1 MSRVHRAGLTLPAI
15 VPLLAAAAG
24 CGAVEDS
31 GAARSKAAAN
41 PAVLELGH
49 RRLPTGVRLHYA
61 ARGDTAGP
69 AVILLHGYS
78 DSWFSF
84 SRILPLLPSEYR
96 VYALDQRGHGE
107 SDRPASGYRMAQLA
121 EDVIAFMDVQRIP
134 RAVVVGHSM
143 GSFTAQYA
151 AAMAPERVSGL
162 VLVGAPSIHH
172 ISGGADAF
180 AASIEPYTDS
190 VPESFIA
197 EFQASTIHRQVPDS
211 FMARVVAESRKL
223 PPHVWHGIMDGMLAS
238 GPASGLAGTTIPT
251 LVIWGE
257 RDAIF
262 GRGAQDSLLAL
273 IPGAELEV
281 YPATGHAPH
290 WEQPDAVSRDIGRF
304 VHRVAATGMP

>member
-24 CGAVEDS
+24 CGADPS
-31 GAARSKAAAN
+31 
-41 PAVLELGH
+41 VLEFGH

-61 ARGDTAGP
+61 AQGDTAGP

-84 SRILPLLPSEYR
+84 SRILPLLPAEYR

-107 SDRPASGYRMAQLA
+107 SDRPASGYGMAQLA

-143 GSFTAQYA
+143 GSFAAQYVA
-151 AAMAPERVSGL
+151 AAAPERVSGL
-162 VLVGAPSIHH
+162 VLVGAPSIHY

-180 AASIEPYTDS
+180 AASIEPHTDS
-190 VPESFIA
+190 VPEEFIA
-197 EFQASTIHRQVPDS
+197 EFQASTVHRTLSDS

-223 PPHVWHGIMDGMLAS
+223 PAHVWHGIMDGMLAS
-238 GPASGLAGTTIPT
+238 GPAWSAAATVPT

-262 GRGAQDSLLAL
+262 GREAQDSLLAL
-273 IPGAELEV
+273 IPGAELHV
-281 YPATGHAPH
+281 YPETGHAPH
-290 WEQPDAVSRDIGRF
+290 WEQPEAVGRDIERF
-304 VHRVAATGMP
+304 VHRVMQVS